1 MKVHPLLLESPGF
14 YGNFYI
20 INQEAS
26 LILRGG
32 IILLA
37 EVIPEYSH
45 QDVYN
50 FLTKKGFR
58 KSIVNAKENRREN
71 NFERSI
77 WLDCHEQKIGKGE
90 WYKQT
95 IEIVEGL
102 IINPEPPPILPY
114 TPEAFIYQ
122 IVESSQQQVIPI
134 SFRCLSGPSTMHKE
148 ELLILFDTLGIE
160 IEALGNVTCWVF
172 TSAPAITLRFPGLS
186 FLNEGHDDIGI
197 NGFYF
202 FLPNNE
208 FYELEKM
215 IENNVIPDKTPSHLL

>member
-1 MKVHPLLLESPGF
+1 MKVNPLLLEAPEF

-20 INQEAS
+20 INQEAR
-26 LILRGG
+26 LILRDG

-50 FLTKKGFR
+50 FLTKQDFR
-58 KSIVNAKENRREN
+58 NSIVNAKENRRKN
-71 NFERSI
+71 NYERSV
-77 WLDCHEQKIGKGE
+77 WLDYHEQEIGKGK
-90 WYKQT
+90 WYKRT

-102 IINPEPPPILPY
+102 ITSPEPPPILPY

-122 IVESSQQQVIPI
+122 RVESSQQQVIPI

-160 IEALGNVTCWVF
+160 IEALGNVICWVF
-172 TSAPAITLRFPGLS
+172 TSAPAITLRLPGLS
-186 FLNEGHDDIGI
+186 FLNEGYDDIGI
-197 NGFYF
+197 NGFHF

-215 IENNVIPDKTPSHLL
+215 IENKI